1 MQGTIVDRIDYNI
14 QNVSASVEEGLKQLE
29 KVSLSLSV
37 FTYWIRLMLIHI
49 YLLYNVCLFGFA
61 GRENTKTRRDGDVCL
76 STRYHVFCNASP
88 SDPERDYFLMNII
101 NPKSFFLFSSCWPP
115 IFICN
120 TKKNMQ
126 PHYGKLHR
134 DIVPH
139 TPFHFLF
146 FGRIVILRRFY
157 KDCSRD
163 LCIEHF
169 GMIRELL
176 IGGHI

>member
-1 MQGTIVDRIDYNI
+1 
-14 QNVSASVEEGLKQLE
+14 
-29 KVSLSLSV
+29 
-37 FTYWIRLMLIHI
+37 MLIHI

-88 SDPERDYFLMNII
+88 SDPERDSFLMNII

-115 IFICN
+115 IFTVIQRRICN
-120 TKKNMQ
+120 
-126 PHYGKLHR
+126 
-134 DIVPH
+134 H
-139 TPFHFLF
+139 TMENCIEILYHTHLFIFFF